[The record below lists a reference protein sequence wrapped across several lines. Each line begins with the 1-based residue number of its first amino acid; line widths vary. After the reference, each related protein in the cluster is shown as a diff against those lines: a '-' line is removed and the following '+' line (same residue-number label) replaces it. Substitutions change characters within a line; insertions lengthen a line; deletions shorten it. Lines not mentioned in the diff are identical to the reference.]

1 MVKFFLKFPE
11 ELHMEQKAG
20 AQIGKRAFIQS
31 LVILFVLM
39 MVAGIMT
46 LVIPAGQYA
55 RLEVDGRET
64 IDPASFQLIERPDY
78 PVWRWFIAPF
88 EVLGSSSGLT
98 VIVIIV
104 VLFFAGGAFAVMDK
118 TGTLRAF
125 IGSIVRRF
133 SGRKYLLLWMVS
145 LAFMFLGATLG
156 TFEEIVLLVPV
167 MIALS
172 YSLGWD
178 ALVGL
183 GMSILATNMGFSA
196 AISNPYTLG
205 VAQQLAGLPLFS
217 GAWLRIIIFVVIYL
231 IFASFLSAYARK
243 IDKDPAASL
252 VHDEDKAEREKY
264 LLGNAAGNG
273 LGSALLS
280 EDPRQN
286 RAMSFFGFF
295 LIFIFAVM
303 LMGPFVPAISDYS
316 LPIVGI
322 LFLIGGL
329 GAGFLSGAG
338 GKTVWQGLVEGWGGL
353 APSVPLI
360 LMAASIRFIIDSGGV
375 TDTILHAAA
384 DPFQKIG
391 SFPAA
396 LAVYALAL
404 GIEFFIAS
412 GSAKAFLMMPIVLPL
427 ADLIGVTRQTAV
439 LAYIFGDGFSNL
451 AYPTNPVLLISLGL
465 TVVSYPKWLRWT
477 AKLWLWVILATVLF
491 LGIAVAINFGPF

>member
-1 MVKFFLKFPE
+1 
-11 ELHMEQKAG
+11 MEQKAG

-39 MVAGIMT
+39 MVAGILT
-46 LVIPAGQYA
+46 LVVPAGQYT

-64 IDPASFQLIERPDY
+64 IDPASFQFTARPDY
-78 PVWRWFIAPF
+78 PIWRWFVAPL

-125 IGSIVRRF
+125 IGRIVRQFRD
-133 SGRKYLLLWMVS
+133 RKYMLLWMVS

-156 TFEEIVLLVPV
+156 TFEEVVLLVPV
-167 MIALS
+167 MIALA

-205 VAQQLAGLPLFS
+205 VSQQLAGLPLFS
-217 GAWLRIIIFVVIYL
+217 GAWYRIIIFAAIYL
-231 IFASFLSAYARK
+231 IFMFFLSAYARK
-243 IDKDPAASL
+243 IDKNPQASL
-252 VHDEDKAEREKY
+252 VHGEDNAEREKY
-264 LLGNAAGNG
+264 KSMD
-273 LGSALLS
+273 SAFIA
-280 EDPRQN
+280 EDPKQN
-286 RAMSFFGFF
+286 RAMNFFGVF
-295 LIFIFAVM
+295 LLFIFLVM
-303 LMGPFVPAISDYS
+303 LAGPFVPAISAYA

-338 GKTVWQGLVEGWGGL
+338 GKTVWQGLIEGWGGL

-360 LMAASIRFIIDSGGV
+360 LMAASIRYIIDSGGI

-384 DPFQKIG
+384 EPFTQLG

-396 LAVYALAL
+396 LVVYVLAL

-465 TVVSYPKWLRWT
+465 TVVSYPTWIRWT
-477 AKLWLWVILATVLF
+477 AKLWLWVILATVVF

>member
-1 MVKFFLKFPE
+1 MD
-11 ELHMEQKAG
+11 QKAG
-20 AQIGKRAFIQS
+20 AQISQRAFLQS

-39 MVAGIMT
+39 MIAGILT
-46 LVIPAGQYA
+46 LVVPAGQYT
-55 RLEVDGRET
+55 RIEVDGRET
-64 IDPASFQLIERPDY
+64 IDPVSYRVIERPDY
-78 PVWRWFIAPF
+78 PIWRWFVAPF
-88 EVLGSSSGLT
+88 EVLGSESGLT

-104 VLFFAGGAFAVMDK
+104 VLFFAGGAFAVLDK
-118 TGTLRAF
+118 TGTIRAF
-125 IGSIVRRF
+125 IGRIVRRF
-133 SGRKYLLLWMVS
+133 RERKYVLLMAVS
-145 LAFMFLGATLG
+145 FAFMFLGATLG
-156 TFEEIVLLVPV
+156 TFEEVVLLVPV

-217 GAWLRIIIFVVIYL
+217 GMGLRAVIFLVIYAIFV
-231 IFASFLSAYARK
+231 AFLSAYARK
-243 IDKDPAASL
+243 IDRDPTTSL
-252 VHDEDKAEREKY
+252 VHEEDKAERAKY
-264 LLGNAAGNG
+264 KAIEEASFTEEN
-273 LGSALLS
+273 
-280 EDPRQN
+280 PRQN
-286 RAMSFFGFF
+286 RAMTFFGLF
-295 LIFIFAVM
+295 LLLILVVM
-303 LMGPFVPAISDYS
+303 LAGPFVPAISDYA

-322 LFLIGGL
+322 LFLVGGL

-338 GKTVWQGLVEGWGGL
+338 GKTVWRGLVEGLGGL

-360 LMAASIRFIIDSGGV
+360 LMAASIRYIIDSGGV

-384 DPFQKIG
+384 EPFTNLG
-391 SFPAA
+391 AFPAA
-396 LAVYALAL
+396 LVVYVLAL

-412 GSAKAFLMMPIVLPL
+412 GSAKAFLMMPIILPL

-451 AYPTNPVLLISLGL
+451 AYPTNPVLLICLGL

-477 AKLWLWVILATVLF
+477 AKLWLWVILATVAF
-491 LGIAVAINFGPF
+491 LGIAVAINYGPF

>member
-1 MVKFFLKFPE
+1 
-11 ELHMEQKAG
+11 MEQKAG
-20 AQIGKRAFIQS
+20 AQISQRAFIQS

-39 MVAGIMT
+39 MIAGILT
-46 LVIPAGQYA
+46 LIVPAGQYA
-55 RLEVDGRET
+55 RVEVDGRET
-64 IDPASFQLIERPDY
+64 IDPESFQFIERPEY
-78 PVWRWFIAPF
+78 PIWRWFIAPV
-88 EVLGSSSGLT
+88 EVLGSESGLT
-98 VIVIIV
+98 VIVIII

-125 IGSIVRRF
+125 IGRIVRRF
-133 SGRKYLLLWMVS
+133 SGRKYTLLWMVS

-156 TFEEIVLLVPV
+156 TFEEVVLLVPV

-217 GAWLRIIIFVVIYL
+217 GAWLRIIIFAVIYL
-231 IFASFLSAYARK
+231 IFTSFLAGYARK
-243 IDKDPAASL
+243 IDKDPKASL
-252 VHDEDKAEREKY
+252 VHGEDNAEREKY
-264 LLGNAAGNG
+264 KSMDAAFIE
-273 LGSALLS
+273 
-280 EDPRQN
+280 EDPKQN
-286 RAMSFFGFF
+286 RAMNFFGIF
-295 LIFIFAVM
+295 LIFIFITM
-303 LMGPFVPAISDYS
+303 LAGPFVPAISDYA

-329 GAGFLSGAG
+329 GAGFLSGKG
-338 GKTVWQGLVEGWGGL
+338 GKTVWQGLVEGLGGL

-360 LMAASIRFIIDSGGV
+360 LMAASIRYIIDSGGV

-384 DPFQKIG
+384 DPFQQLG
-391 SFPAA
+391 AFPAA
-396 LAVYALAL
+396 VVVYALAL

-465 TVVSYPKWLRWT
+465 TVVSYPKWIRWT
-477 AKLWLWVILATVLF
+477 AKLWLWVILATVAF
-491 LGIAVAINFGPF
+491 LGVAVAINFGPF

>member
-1 MVKFFLKFPE
+1 
-11 ELHMEQKAG
+11 MEQKAG

-39 MVAGIMT
+39 MVAGILT
-46 LVIPAGQYA
+46 LVVPAGQYA
-55 RLEVDGRET
+55 RIEVDGRET
-64 IDPASFQLIERPDY
+64 IDPASFQFTERPDY
-78 PVWRWFIAPF
+78 PIWRWFVAPL
-88 EVLGSSSGLT
+88 EVLGSDSGLT

-125 IGSIVRRF
+125 IGRIVRRF
-133 SGRKYLLLWMVS
+133 SGQKYTLLWMVS

-156 TFEEIVLLVPV
+156 TFEEVVLLVPV

-217 GAWLRIIIFVVIYL
+217 GAWLRILIFIVIYL
-231 IFASFLSAYARK
+231 IFMAFLSAYARK
-243 IDKDPAASL
+243 IDKDPSASL
-252 VHDEDKAEREKY
+252 IHKEDNAEREKY
-264 LLGNAAGNG
+264 QSLDA
-273 LGSALLS
+273 SFIQ
-280 EDPRQN
+280 EDPNQN
-286 RAMSFFGFF
+286 RAMNFFGIF
-295 LIFIFAVM
+295 LIFIFLTMLAV
-303 LMGPFVPAISDYS
+303 PFIPAISDYS
-316 LPIVGI
+316 LPLVGI
-322 LFLIGGL
+322 LFLVGGL

-360 LMAASIRFIIDSGGV
+360 LMAASIRYIIDSGGV

-384 DPFQKIG
+384 EPFQQLG

-396 LAVYALAL
+396 LVVYALAL

-427 ADLIGVTRQTAV
+427 ADLVGVTRQTAV

-477 AKLWLWVILATVLF
+477 AKLWLWVILATIAF

>member
-1 MVKFFLKFPE
+1 
-11 ELHMEQKAG
+11 MEKKAG
-20 AQIGKRAFIQS
+20 AQISQRAFIQS

-39 MVAGIMT
+39 LIAGIVT
-46 LVIPAGQYA
+46 VVLPAGQYT
-55 RLEVDGRET
+55 RIEVDGRET
-64 IDPASFQLIERPDY
+64 IDPASFQFVEKPEY
-78 PVWRWFIAPF
+78 PFWRWIIAPI

-118 TGTLRAF
+118 TDTLRAF
-125 IGSIVRRF
+125 IGRIVRSFHDRN
-133 SGRKYLLLWMVS
+133 YMLLWVVS

-156 TFEEIVLLVPV
+156 TFEEVVLLVPM

-217 GAWLRIIIFVVIYL
+217 GAWLRIIIFIVIYI
-231 IFASFLSAYARK
+231 IFAWFLSAYARK
-243 IDKDPAASL
+243 IDRDPNASL
-252 VHDEDKAEREKY
+252 VHGEDGAEREKY
-264 LLGNAAGNG
+264 KSMDAAFV
-273 LGSALLS
+273 AD
-280 EDPRQN
+280 DPKQN
-286 RAMSFFGFF
+286 RAMNFFGIF
-295 LIFIFAVM
+295 LIFIFLTM
-303 LMGPFVPAISDYS
+303 LAGPFVPAISDYA

-338 GKTVWQGLVEGWGGL
+338 SRTVWRGLVEGLGGL

-360 LMAASIRFIIDSGGV
+360 LMAASIRYIIDSGGV

-384 DPFQKIG
+384 EPFTQLG
-391 SFPAA
+391 AFPAA
-396 LAVYALAL
+396 LVMYLLAL

-412 GSAKAFLMMPIVLPL
+412 GSAKAFLLMPIVLPL

-465 TVVSYPKWLRWT
+465 TVVSYPKWIRWT
-477 AKLWLWVILATVLF
+477 AKLWVWVILVTVIF
-491 LGIAVAINFGPF
+491 LGIAVALNFGPF

>member
-1 MVKFFLKFPE
+1 
-11 ELHMEQKAG
+11 MEQKAG
-20 AQIGKRAFIQS
+20 AQIGQRAFIQS

-39 MVAGIMT
+39 LLAGILT
-46 LVIPAGQYA
+46 LVVPSGQYA
-55 RLEVDGRET
+55 RIQANGHQT
-64 IDPASFQLIERPDY
+64 IDPASFQFTQHPDY
-78 PVWRWFIAPF
+78 PIWRWFIAPV

-98 VIVIIV
+98 VVVIII
-104 VLFFAGGAFAVMDK
+104 VLFFAGGAFAVLDK

-125 IGSIVRRF
+125 IGRIVRRF
-133 SGRKYLLLWMVS
+133 SGRKYLLLWMVC

-156 TFEEIVLLVPV
+156 TFEEVVLLVPV
-167 MIALS
+167 MIALA

-196 AISNPYTLG
+196 AITNPYTIG
-205 VAQQLAGLPLFS
+205 VSQQLAGLPLFS
-217 GAWLRIIIFVVIYL
+217 GAWFRIIIFLAIYVIFGL
-231 IFASFLSAYARK
+231 FLSGYARK
-243 IDKDPAASL
+243 IDKDPKKSMI
-252 VHDEDKAEREKY
+252 HDVDSAEREKY
-264 LLGNAAGNG
+264 KSLDTAFIA
-273 LGSALLS
+273 

-286 RAMSFFGFF
+286 RAMTFFGFF
-295 LIFIFAVM
+295 LILIFAAM
-303 LMGPFVPAISDYS
+303 LAGPFVPAISDYA

-329 GAGFLSGAG
+329 GAGFVSGAG
-338 GKTVWQGLVEGWGGL
+338 GKTVWQGLIEGWGGL

-360 LMAASIRFIIDSGGV
+360 LMAASIRYIIDSGGV

-384 DPFQKIG
+384 APFSHLG
-391 SFPAA
+391 AFPAA
-396 LAVYALAL
+396 ISVYGLAL

-427 ADLIGVTRQTAV
+427 SDLIGVTRQTAV

-477 AKLWLWVILATVLF
+477 AKLWLWVILATIAF
-491 LGIAVAINFGPF
+491 LGIAVWIKLGPF

>member
-1 MVKFFLKFPE
+1 
-11 ELHMEQKAG
+11 MEQKAG

-39 MVAGIMT
+39 MVAGVLT
-46 LVIPAGQYA
+46 LVIPAGQYT
-55 RLEVDGRET
+55 RIQLDGRET
-64 IDPASFQLIERPDY
+64 IDPASFQLIQSPNY
-78 PVWRWFIAPF
+78 PLWRWFIAPF

-133 SGRKYLLLWMVS
+133 SGRKYTLLWMVS

-156 TFEEIVLLVPV
+156 TFEEVVLLVPV

-217 GAWLRIIIFVVIYL
+217 GAWFRIIIFIVIYL
-231 IFASFLSAYARK
+231 IFSTFLSAYARK
-243 IDKDPAASL
+243 IDKNPKDSL
-252 VHDEDKAEREKY
+252 VHGEDNAEREKY
-264 LLGNAAGNG
+264 KNVDASLMA
-273 LGSALLS
+273 
-280 EDPRQN
+280 EDPKQN

-295 LIFIFAVM
+295 MLFIFAVM
-303 LMGPFVPAISDYS
+303 LAGPFVPAISDYS

-329 GAGFLSGAG
+329 GAGFISGAG

-384 DPFQKIG
+384 EPFQQLG
-391 SFPAA
+391 AFPAA
-396 LAVYALAL
+396 IVVYALAL

-477 AKLWLWVILATVLF
+477 AKLWLWVILATVAF
-491 LGIAVAINFGPF
+491 LGIAVAIGFGPF

>member
-1 MVKFFLKFPE
+1 
-11 ELHMEQKAG
+11 MEQKAG
-20 AQIGKRAFIQS
+20 AQISRRAFIQS

-39 MVAGIMT
+39 MIAGILT
-46 LVIPAGQYA
+46 LVIPAGQYT
-55 RLEVDGRET
+55 RVEVDGRET
-64 IDPASFQLIERPDY
+64 IDPASFQFIDQPDY
-78 PVWRWFIAPF
+78 PVWRWFVAPF
-88 EVLGSSSGLT
+88 EVLGSESGLT
-98 VIVIIV
+98 VIVIII

-133 SGRKYLLLWMVS
+133 SGRKYTLLWMVS

-156 TFEEIVLLVPV
+156 TFEEVVLLVPV

-217 GAWLRIIIFVVIYL
+217 GAWLRIIIFAVIYL
-231 IFASFLSAYARK
+231 IFTSFLSAYARK
-243 IDKDPAASL
+243 IDKDPKASL

-264 LLGNAAGNG
+264 KSMDA
-273 LGSALLS
+273 SFIE
-280 EDPRQN
+280 EDPKQN
-286 RAMSFFGFF
+286 RAMNFFGIFVII
-295 LIFIFAVM
+295 IFITM
-303 LMGPFVPAISDYS
+303 LAGPFVPAISDYA
-316 LPIVGI
+316 LPLVGI

-329 GAGFLSGAG
+329 GAGFLSGKG
-338 GKTVWQGLVEGWGGL
+338 GKTVWQGLIEGWGGL

-360 LMAASIRFIIDSGGV
+360 LMAASIRFIIDSGGA

-384 DPFQKIG
+384 DPFQQLG
-391 SFPAA
+391 AFPAA
-396 LAVYALAL
+396 VVVYALAL

-477 AKLWLWVILATVLF
+477 AKLWLWVILATVAF
-491 LGIAVAINFGPF
+491 LGVAVAINFGPF

>member
-1 MVKFFLKFPE
+1 
-11 ELHMEQKAG
+11 MEQKAG

-39 MVAGIMT
+39 LIAGILT
-46 LVIPAGQYA
+46 LVVPAGQYT
-55 RLEVDGRET
+55 RIVVDGRET
-64 IDPASFQLIERPDY
+64 IDPSSFVFVEKPAY
-78 PVWRWFIAPF
+78 PIWRWLVAPF
-88 EVLGSSSGLT
+88 EVLGSESGLT
-98 VIVIIV
+98 IIVIIV

-125 IGSIVRRF
+125 IGRIVRRF
-133 SGRKYLLLWMVS
+133 RDRKYTLLWMVS

-156 TFEEIVLLVPV
+156 TFEEVVLLVPV

-183 GMSILATNMGFSA
+183 GLSILATNMGFSA

-205 VAQQLAGLPLFS
+205 VAQKLAGLPIFS
-217 GAWLRIIIFVVIYL
+217 GAWFRILIFIGIYIIFTY
-231 IFASFLSAYARK
+231 FLSSYARK
-243 IDKDPAASL
+243 IDKDPKSSL
-252 VHDEDKAEREKY
+252 VYKEDSSERAKY
-264 LLGNAAGNG
+264 TSMDAAFIK
-273 LGSALLS
+273 

-286 RAMSFFGFF
+286 RAMNFFGIFIL
-295 LIFIFAVM
+295 LIFLTM
-303 LMGPFVPAISDYS
+303 LSGPFVPAVSDYA

-322 LFLIGGL
+322 LFLVGGL

-338 GKTVWQGLVEGWGGL
+338 SKMVWRGLGEGLVGL

-360 LMAASIRFIIDSGGV
+360 LMAASIRYIIDSGGV

-384 DPFQKIG
+384 DPFTKLG
-391 SFPAA
+391 AFPAA
-396 LAVYALAL
+396 IVVYILAL

-465 TVVSYPKWLRWT
+465 TVVSYPKWIRWT
-477 AKLWLWVILATVLF
+477 AKLWLWVILATVAF
-491 LGIAVAINFGPF
+491 LGIAVAINLGPF

>member
-1 MVKFFLKFPE
+1 
-11 ELHMEQKAG
+11 MEQKAG

-39 MVAGIMT
+39 MVAGILT
-46 LVIPAGQYA
+46 LVVPAGQYT
-55 RLEVDGRET
+55 RIEVNGRET
-64 IDPASFQLIERPDY
+64 IDPASFQLVEHPNY
-78 PVWRWFIAPF
+78 PIWRWFIAPF

-98 VIVIIV
+98 VIVIII

-133 SGRKYLLLWMVS
+133 SGRKYALLWMVS

-156 TFEEIVLLVPV
+156 TFEEVVLLVPV

-217 GAWLRIIIFVVIYL
+217 GAWLRIIIFLVIYL
-231 IFASFLSAYARK
+231 IFGAFLSAYARK
-243 IDKDPAASL
+243 IDKDPTSSL
-252 VHDEDKAEREKY
+252 VHGEDTAEREKY
-264 LLGNAAGNG
+264 KRNDSMDASLITD
-273 LGSALLS
+273 
-280 EDPRQN
+280 DPKQN

-295 LIFIFAVM
+295 LLFIFAVM

-329 GAGFLSGAG
+329 GAGFISGAG

-360 LMAASIRFIIDSGGV
+360 LMAASIRYIIDSGGV

-384 DPFQKIG
+384 EPFQKLG
-391 SFPAA
+391 AFPASIV
-396 LAVYALAL
+396 VYALAL

-427 ADLIGVTRQTAV
+427 ADLVGVTRQTAV

-477 AKLWLWVILATVLF
+477 AKLWLWVIITTVAF
-491 LGIAVAINFGPF
+491 LGIAVAVHFGPF

>member
-1 MVKFFLKFPE
+1 
-11 ELHMEQKAG
+11 MEQKAG
-20 AQIGKRAFIQS
+20 AQISQRAFIQS

-39 MVAGIMT
+39 MVAGLLT
-46 LVIPAGQYA
+46 LAIPAGQYT
-55 RLEVDGRET
+55 RIEVNGRET
-64 IDPASFQLIERPDY
+64 IDPDSFRFVDRPDY
-78 PVWRWFIAPF
+78 PVWRWFLAPL
-88 EVLGSSSGLT
+88 EVLGSESGLT
-98 VIVIIV
+98 IVVIIV

-125 IGSIVRRF
+125 IGRIVRRF
-133 SGRKYLLLWMVS
+133 RGQKYALLWIVS

-156 TFEEIVLLVPV
+156 TFEEVVLLVPV

-183 GMSILATNMGFSA
+183 GISILATNMGFSA

-217 GAWLRIIIFVVIYL
+217 GAWFRIITFVVIYL
-231 IFASFLSAYARK
+231 IFGWFLAAYARR
-243 IDKDPAASL
+243 IDRDPQSSL
-252 VHDEDKAEREKY
+252 VHGEDDAEREKY
-264 LLGNAAGNG
+264 KRMDADLMT
-273 LGSALLS
+273 
-280 EDPRQN
+280 EDHKQN
-286 RAMSFFGFF
+286 RAMNFFGIFLLLIF
-295 LIFIFAVM
+295 LIM
-303 LMGPFVPAISDYS
+303 LAGPFVPAISDYA

-338 GKTVWQGLVEGWGGL
+338 SKIVWRGLFEGLVGL

-360 LMAASIRFIIDSGGV
+360 LMAASIRYIIDSGGV

-384 DPFQKIG
+384 EPFTQLG
-391 SFPAA
+391 AFPAA
-396 LAVYALAL
+396 LVVYVLAL

-465 TVVSYPKWLRWT
+465 TVVSYPKWIRWT
-477 AKLWLWVILATVLF
+477 ARLWLWVILATIVF

>member
-1 MVKFFLKFPE
+1 
-11 ELHMEQKAG
+11 MEQKAG

-39 MVAGIMT
+39 MVAGILT
-46 LVIPAGQYA
+46 LVIPSGQYT
-55 RLEVDGRET
+55 RIEVDGRET
-64 IDPASFQLIERPDY
+64 IDPASFQLIERPNY
-78 PVWRWFIAPF
+78 PIWRWFIAPF
-88 EVLGSSSGLT
+88 EVLGSDSGLT

-125 IGSIVRRF
+125 IGRIVRRY
-133 SGRKYLLLWMVS
+133 SGQKYTLLWMVS

-156 TFEEIVLLVPV
+156 TFEEVVLLVPV

-205 VAQQLAGLPLFS
+205 VSQQLAGLPLFS
-217 GAWLRIIIFVVIYL
+217 GIWYRIIIFIAIYF
-231 IFASFLSAYARK
+231 IFMWFLSSYAKK
-243 IDKDPAASL
+243 IDEDPTASL
-252 VHDEDKAEREKY
+252 VHKEDNAEREKY
-264 LLGNAAGNG
+264 KSL
-273 LGSALLS
+273 
-280 EDPRQN
+280 EDASFTEEKPKQN
-286 RAMSFFGFF
+286 RAMNFFGFF
-295 LIFIFAVM
+295 LIFIFIVM
-303 LMGPFVPAISDYS
+303 LSGPFVPAISDYA

-329 GAGFLSGAG
+329 GAGFISGAG
-338 GKTVWQGLVEGWGGL
+338 GKTVWQGLIEGWGGL

-384 DPFQKIG
+384 DPFQQLG
-391 SFPAA
+391 AFPAA
-396 LAVYALAL
+396 LVVYALAL

-412 GSAKAFLMMPIVLPL
+412 GSAKAFLMIPIVLPL

-477 AKLWLWVILATVLF
+477 AKLWLWVILATVAF

>member
-1 MVKFFLKFPE
+1 
-11 ELHMEQKAG
+11 MEQKAG
-20 AQIGKRAFIQS
+20 AQIGQRAFIQS

-39 MVAGIMT
+39 MIAGILT
-46 LVIPAGQYA
+46 LVIPAGQYT
-55 RLEVDGRET
+55 RIEVDGRET

-78 PVWRWFIAPF
+78 PIWRWFMAPL

-125 IGSIVRRF
+125 IGRIVRKFR
-133 SGRKYLLLWMVS
+133 GNKYTLLWVVS

-156 TFEEIVLLVPV
+156 TFEEVVLLVPV

-205 VAQQLAGLPLFS
+205 VAQQIAGLPFPS
-217 GAWLRIIIFVVIYL
+217 GAWFRIVVFIVIYL
-231 IFASFLSAYARK
+231 VFAAFLSSYARK
-243 IDKDPAASL
+243 IDKDPRASL
-252 VHDEDKAEREKY
+252 VHNEDNAERAKY
-264 LLGNAAGNG
+264 ASMDA
-273 LGSALLS
+273 SFIQ
-280 EDPRQN
+280 EDPQQN
-286 RAMSFFGFF
+286 RAMGFFGIF
-295 LIFIFAVM
+295 LILIFLSM
-303 LMGPFVPAISDYS
+303 LSAPFVPAISDYA

-329 GAGFLSGAG
+329 GAGFISGAG
-338 GKTVWQGLVEGWGGL
+338 GKKVWQGLIEGWGGL

-360 LMAASIRFIIDSGGV
+360 LMAASIRYIIDSGGV
-375 TDTILHAAA
+375 TDTILHAASE
-384 DPFQKIG
+384 PFQQLG

-396 LAVYALAL
+396 VVVYVLAL

-477 AKLWLWVILATVLF
+477 AKLWLWVILATVIF
-491 LGIAVAINFGPF
+491 LGIAVAINYGPF

>member
-1 MVKFFLKFPE
+1 MD
-11 ELHMEQKAG
+11 QKAG
-20 AQIGKRAFIQS
+20 AQISQRAFIQS

-39 MVAGIMT
+39 LIAGVLT
-46 LVIPAGQYA
+46 LVIPAGQYS
-55 RLEVDGRET
+55 RIEVDGRET
-64 IDPASFQLIERPDY
+64 IDPESFQFIERPDY
-78 PVWRWFIAPF
+78 PIWRWFVAPF
-88 EVLGSSSGLT
+88 EALGSESGLT
-98 VIVIIV
+98 VVVIIV

-118 TGTLRAF
+118 TGALRAF
-125 IGSIVRRF
+125 IGSIVRKY
-133 SGRKYLLLWMVS
+133 SGQKYALLWMVS

-156 TFEEIVLLVPV
+156 TFEEVVLLVPV

-217 GAWLRIIIFVVIYL
+217 GAWLRVIVFAVIYL
-231 IFASFLSAYARK
+231 IFMTFLSAYARR
-243 IDKDPAASL
+243 IDIDPKASL
-252 VHDEDKAEREKY
+252 VHNEDNAERQKY
-264 LLGNAAGNG
+264 ASMDASLLE
-273 LGSALLS
+273 
-280 EDPRQN
+280 EDPKQN
-286 RAMSFFGFF
+286 RAINFFGIM
-295 LIFIFAVM
+295 LIFIFITMLAV
-303 LMGPFVPAISDYS
+303 PFVPAISDYA

-329 GAGFLSGAG
+329 GAGFLSGKG
-338 GKTVWQGLVEGWGGL
+338 GKTVWQGLMEGWGGL

-360 LMAASIRFIIDSGGV
+360 LMAASIRYIIDSGGV

-384 DPFQKIG
+384 TPFQQLG
-391 SFPAA
+391 AFPAA
-396 LAVYALAL
+396 LVVYALAL

-465 TVVSYPKWLRWT
+465 TVVGYPKWLRWT
-477 AKLWLWVILATVLF
+477 AKLWLWVILATVVF